1 MSSLDINIFH
11 QRIYAET
18 FIHRQSFRKIAATST
33 EVNRIIS
40 DYKITILF
48 FILTKM
54 NLLKKFLSDE
64 LHLNPE
70 IYLSDFMKY
79 EKLLLEWNTK
89 INLVSRKTNSIEDH
103 ILNSIFFLTK
113 FNFENIKSIADI
125 GTGGGFPG
133 IPLKILYPGLK
144 LLLVDSIQKKI
155 NVLNDIIEKMEL
167 KNTEAVCGRAEIV
180 CEEAKYKNKF
190 DCVISKAV
198 AGLDKLYEWGSS
210 FLNDKGTMICIKGG
224 DIEKEITE
232 LKKLRYNFKVEVI
245 NFNFESGFGIEDKKI
260 VLIKTKPSE

>member
-1 MSSLDINIFH
+1 
-11 QRIYAET
+11 
-18 FIHRQSFRKIAATST
+18 
-33 EVNRIIS
+33 
-40 DYKITILF
+40 
-48 FILTKM
+48 M

-64 LHLNPE
+64 LHLNPDK
-70 IYLSDFMKY
+70 YLSDFMRY

-89 INLVSRKTNSIEDH
+89 INLVSRKTDSIEDH

-144 LLLVDSIQKKI
+144 LLLVDSIQKKV

-167 KNTEAVCGRAEIV
+167 KNTEAICGRAEIV
-180 CEEAKYKNKF
+180 SEETNYRNKY

-198 AGLDKLYEWGSS
+198 AGLDKLYDWGNGL
-210 FLNDKGTMICIKGG
+210 LNDKGTMICIKGG
-224 DIEKEITE
+224 DIEKELTE
-232 LKKLRYNFKVEVI
+232 LKKLRYNFKVEVV
-245 NFNFESGFGIEDKKI
+245 NFDFEKIYGIEDKKI
-260 VLIKTKPSE
+260 VIIKNKV

>member
-1 MSSLDINIFH
+1 
-11 QRIYAET
+11 
-18 FIHRQSFRKIAATST
+18 
-33 EVNRIIS
+33 
-40 DYKITILF
+40 
-48 FILTKM
+48 M

-103 ILNSIFFLTK
+103 IVNSIFFLTK
-113 FNFENIKSIADI
+113 FNFENVKSIADI

-155 NVLNDIIEKMEL
+155 NVLNDIIEKMGL
-167 KNTEAVCGRAEIV
+167 KNTDAVCGRAEIV
-180 CEEAKYKNKF
+180 SEEAKYMNKF

-198 AGLDKLYEWGSS
+198 AGLDKLYEWGNG

-232 LKKLRYNFKVEVI
+232 LNKMRYNFKVEVI
-245 NFNFESGFGIEDKKI
+245 NFDFEKEYGIEDKKI
-260 VLIKTKPSE
+260 VIITQSPNLPLKGKGE

>member
-1 MSSLDINIFH
+1 
-11 QRIYAET
+11 
-18 FIHRQSFRKIAATST
+18 
-33 EVNRIIS
+33 
-40 DYKITILF
+40 
-48 FILTKM
+48 M

-103 ILNSIFFLTK
+103 IVNSIFFLTK
-113 FNFENIKSIADI
+113 FNFENVKSIADI

-167 KNTEAVCGRAEIV
+167 KNTDAVCGRAETV
-180 CEEAKYKNKF
+180 SEEAKYKNKF

-198 AGLDKLYEWGSS
+198 AGLDKLYEWGNG

-232 LKKLRYNFKVEVI
+232 LNKMRYNFKVEVI
-245 NFNFESGFGIEDKKI
+245 NFDFEKEYGIEDKKI
-260 VLIKTKPSE
+260 VIITQSPNLPLKGKGE